1 MTAKDKVVI
10 ITGGA
15 SRICLVLVK
24 SFLEEGANV
33 SVTTVNQE
41 ASDKLRIARQK
52 GVTFT
57 TFLQM

>member
-1 MTAKDKVVI
+1 MTAKDKVAI
-10 ITGGA
+10 IRGGA
-15 SRICLVLVK
+15 SGICLVLVN

>member
-1 MTAKDKVVI
+1 MTAKDKVAI

-15 SRICLVLVK
+15 SGICLVLVK

-33 SVTTVNQE
+33 SVATVNQE

>member
-1 MTAKDKVVI
+1 MTAKDKVAI
-10 ITGGA
+10 ITGRA
-15 SRICLVLVK
+15 SGICLVLVD

-33 SVTTVNQE
+33 SVATVNQE

-57 TFLQM
+57 TLLQM